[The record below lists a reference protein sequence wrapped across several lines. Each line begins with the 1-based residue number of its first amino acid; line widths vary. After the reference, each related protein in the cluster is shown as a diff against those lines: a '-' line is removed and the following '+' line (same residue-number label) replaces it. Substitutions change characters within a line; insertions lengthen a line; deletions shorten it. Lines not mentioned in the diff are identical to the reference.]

1 MAELLRI
8 DLISAVPEIFDS
20 VLSTS
25 ILRIAQDKGL
35 VNIQVHNLHDYS
47 NDRFGHIDDTPYGG
61 GAGMVIQCEPVFKCI
76 EKLQSERNY
85 DEVIYLTA
93 DGEKLTQS
101 IINEISLKRNII
113 ILCGHYKGVD
123 QRIRDALVT
132 RELSI
137 GDFVLTGGELPAL
150 VLIDAVV
157 RLIPG
162 VLGNPESIFEDS
174 FQEGL
179 LEPPIYT
186 KPAEFRG
193 MKVPEVLLSGNHEKI
208 QQWKLEQ
215 ALNKTKQRRPDLLE
229 G

>member
-1 MAELLRI
+1 MGELLRI

-35 VNIQVHNLHDYS
+35 VNIQVHNLHNYS

-76 EKLQSERNY
+76 EKLKSERNY

-101 IINEISLKRNII
+101 IVNELSLKRNII

-123 QRIRDALVT
+123 QRIRDTLVT

-137 GDFVLTGGELPAL
+137 GDFILTGGELPAL
-150 VLIDAVV
+150 ALIDATI
-157 RLIPG
+157 RLLPG

-193 MKVPEVLLSGNHEKI
+193 MKVPEILLSGDHKKI
-208 QQWKLEQ
+208 RQWKLEQ
-215 ALNKTKQRRPDLLE
+215 ALSKTKQRRPDLLE

>member
-25 ILRIAQDKGL
+25 ILRIAKDKGL

-61 GAGMVIQCEPVFKCI
+61 GSGMVIQCEPVFKCI

-123 QRIRDALVT
+123 QRIRDALIT

-208 QQWKLEQ
+208 RQWKLEQ

-229 G
+229 

>member
-8 DLISAVPEIFDS
+8 DLVSAVPEIFDS
-20 VLSTS
+20 VLSAS
-25 ILRIAQDKGL
+25 ILRIAQEKGL
-35 VNIQVHNLHDYS
+35 VNIQVHNIHNYS
-47 NDRFGHIDDTPYGG
+47 NNRFGHIDDTPYGG
-61 GAGMVIQCEPVFKCI
+61 GAGMVIQCEPVFNCI

-85 DEVIYLTA
+85 DEIIYLTA
-93 DGEKLTQS
+93 DGDKLTQS
-101 IINEISLKRNII
+101 IVTEISLKRNII

-157 RLIPG
+157 RIIPG

-174 FQEGL
+174 FQEEL

-193 MKVPEVLLSGNHEKI
+193 MKVPDILLSGDHEKI
-208 QQWKLEQ
+208 RQWRLEQ
-215 ALNKTKQRRPDLLE
+215 AFKKTKQRRPDLLNE
-229 G
+229 